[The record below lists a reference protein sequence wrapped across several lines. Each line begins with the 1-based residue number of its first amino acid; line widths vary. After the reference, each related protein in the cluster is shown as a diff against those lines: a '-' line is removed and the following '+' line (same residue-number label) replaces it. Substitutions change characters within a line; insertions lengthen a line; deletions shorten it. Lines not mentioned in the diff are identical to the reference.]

1 MVFDFLRAT
10 DTHKA
15 FLSFIRD
22 RSRFVSDTEIQASI
36 RQNVLAKWAAESD
49 GFRSF
54 LRNDSHRRRI
64 LRMAELDAIDR
75 AILKALQE
83 NARMTNAELAETVG
97 LSPSACSRRH
107 DMLEKSG
114 VISGY
119 HARLSHKAIDY
130 KMMVIVHIS
139 LSGQFAKT
147 LTEFEAAVKRCPNVL
162 VCYLMSGEYD
172 YILRVAAKD
181 LEDYERIHR
190 DWLSALPHVVK
201 INSSFALRE
210 VIERPNVGL

>member
-1 MVFDFLRAT
+1 M
-10 DTHKA
+10 
-15 FLSFIRD
+15 S
-22 RSRFVSDTEIQASI
+22 
-36 RQNVLAKWAAESD
+36 
-49 GFRSF
+49 
-54 LRNDSHRRRI
+54 
-64 LRMAELDAIDR
+64 ELDAIDA
-75 AILKALQE
+75 AILRAVQQ
-83 NARMTNAELAETVG
+83 NGRISNAELAERVG
-97 LSPSACSRRH
+97 LSPSACSRRL
-107 DMLEKSG
+107 DILEKTG

-119 HARLSHKAIDY
+119 HARVSNKALDY
-130 KMMVIVHIS
+130 KMIAIVHIS

-147 LTEFEAAVKRCPNVL
+147 LSEFEAAVKLCPNVL

-210 VIERPNVGL
+210 IVDKPNVGV

>member
-1 MVFDFLRAT
+1 MQKLDTT
-10 DTHKA
+10 D
-15 FLSFIRD
+15 
-22 RSRFVSDTEIQASI
+22 
-36 RQNVLAKWAAESD
+36 LA
-49 GFRSF
+49 
-54 LRNDSHRRRI
+54 I
-64 LRMAELDAIDR
+64 LRT
-75 AILKALQE
+75 LQRDGRIS
-83 NARMTNAELAETVG
+83 NADLANAVG
-97 LSPSACSRRH
+97 LSASACSRRL
-107 DMLEKSG
+107 DMLEREG

-119 HARLSHKAIDY
+119 YARISHKALDY
-130 KMMVIVHIS
+130 RMMVIVHIS

-147 LTEFEAAVKRCPNVL
+147 LAEFEAAVRKCPNVL

-210 VIERPNVGL
+210 IIDRPNIGV

>member
-1 MVFDFLRAT
+1 MADFDSMDVAILRALQQQGRMSNA
-10 DTHKA
+10 D
-15 FLSFIRD
+15 
-22 RSRFVSDTEIQASI
+22 
-36 RQNVLAKWAAESD
+36 LAAK
-49 GFRSF
+49 
-54 LRNDSHRRRI
+54 
-64 LRMAELDAIDR
+64 
-75 AILKALQE
+75 
-83 NARMTNAELAETVG
+83 VG
-97 LSPSACSRRH
+97 LSASACSRRLDH
-107 DMLEKSG
+107 LEKSG

-119 HARLSHKAIDY
+119 HARLSNAALDY

-147 LTEFEAAVKRCPNVL
+147 LAEFEAAVKKCPNIL

-181 LEDYERIHR
+181 LADYERIHR

-210 VIERPNVGL
+210 IIDKPNVGL